1 MLQTNKWIYISLI
14 AFLSISCEVSWFGEE
29 VGADDQTIQV
39 GEEEVDK
46 PAPKPEEPEEEEET
60 PAKKLMESSVTIYV
74 YDEQGKQISLGSGVF
89 VRKGT
94 VATNVHVIEGGKS
107 FKIVRNSDEK
117 EAEAEMLRFDKAH
130 DLALLRVD
138 ENMRGKPLEI
148 RTTYPEQGSDILV
161 VGSPAGLKGTVSNGI
176 VSAVRKS
183 DPYNFDLIQITAP
196 ISPGS
201 SGGPVVNKKGEII
214 GISVASLAVK
224 NAQNLNFA
232 VPAKYLEHLLD

>member
-29 VGADDQTIQV
+29 VGENQPIQV
-39 GEEEVDK
+39 EEEEEEK
-46 PAPKPEEPEEEEET
+46 PAPKPEEPEEEEEET

-74 YDEQGKQISLGSGVF
+74 FDKYGNQISLGSGVF

-94 VATNVHVIEGGKS
+94 VATNFHVIEGGKS
-107 FKIVRNSDEK
+107 FKLVRNSDEK

-148 RTTYPEQGSDILV
+148 RTTYPEQGSEIMV
-161 VGSPAGLKGTVSNGI
+161 VGSPAGLTGTISNGI

-224 NAQNLNFA
+224 NAQSLNFA
-232 VPAKYLEHLLD
+232 VPAKYLEHLLE

>member
-1 MLQTNKWIYISLI
+1 MLKINKWITLSFLI
-14 AFLSISCEVSWFGEE
+14 FLSISCDVSWFGED
-29 VGADDQTIQV
+29 VGDDTQTTQV
-39 GEEEVDK
+39 EEEEKK
-46 PAPKPEEPEEEEET
+46 PAPKPEEPEEEET

-74 YDEQGKQISLGSGVF
+74 FDRNGNEISLGSGVF

-94 VATNVHVIEGGKS
+94 VATNFHVIEGGKS
-107 FKIVRNSDEK
+107 FKVVRNSDEK
-117 EAEAEMLRFDKAH
+117 EADAEMLRFDKAH

-138 ENMRGKPLEI
+138 ESMRGKPLEI
-148 RTTYPEQGSDILV
+148 RTAYPEQGSDIMV

-224 NAQNLNFA
+224 NAQSLNFA

>member
-1 MLQTNKWIYISLI
+1 MNKWIYISLI
-14 AFLSISCEVSWFGEE
+14 AFLSISCEVSWFGED
-29 VGADDQTIQV
+29 VGVDNQTTQV
-39 GEEEVDK
+39 EEEEVEK
-46 PAPKPEEPEEEEET
+46 PAQKPEVQEEEEEET

-74 YDEQGKQISLGSGVF
+74 YDEYGKQISLGSGVF
-89 VRKGT
+89 VRNGT
-94 VATNVHVIEGGKS
+94 VATNFHVIEGGKS
-107 FKIVRNSDEK
+107 FKLVRNSDEK

-148 RTTYPEQGSDILV
+148 RTTYPEQGSEIMV
-161 VGSPAGLKGTVSNGI
+161 VGSPAGLTGTVSNGI

-214 GISVASLAVK
+214 GISVASLAIR

-232 VPAKYLEHLLD
+232 VPAKYLEHLLE

>member
-1 MLQTNKWIYISLI
+1 MLKINKWITLSFLI
-14 AFLSISCEVSWFGEE
+14 FLSISCDVSWFGED
-29 VGADDQTIQV
+29 VGDDTQTTQV
-39 GEEEVDK
+39 EEEEEEK
-46 PAPKPEEPEEEEET
+46 PAPKPVEPEEEEET

-74 YDEQGKQISLGSGVF
+74 FDRNGNEISLGSGVF

-94 VATNVHVIEGGKS
+94 VATNFHVIEDGES

-117 EAEAEMLRFDKAH
+117 EADAEMLRFDKAH

-138 ENMRGKPLEI
+138 ESMPGKPLKI
-148 RTTYPEQGSDILV
+148 RSDYPDQGSEILV

-224 NAQNLNFA
+224 NAQSLNFA
-232 VPAKYLEHLLD
+232 VPAKYLEHLLE